1 MVVCEK
7 CKEEIEY
14 CRMCG
19 KEVPVARR
27 NKAVVNWEI
36 MNNKGYMTRETN
48 VLTLCRW
55 CCDGLMSRLKEKADI
70 VKPKKRAVQSISA
83 KTKKSLR

>member
-1 MVVCEK
+1 MVVCEQ
-7 CKEEIEY
+7 CQEEIEY

-27 NKAVVNWEI
+27 NKAIVNWEL
-36 MNNKGYMTRETN
+36 MNNKGFITREVS

-55 CCDGLMSRLKEKADI
+55 CCDGLRDQLKGKAPI
-70 VKPKKRAVQSISA
+70 IKSKKRIAQAISS